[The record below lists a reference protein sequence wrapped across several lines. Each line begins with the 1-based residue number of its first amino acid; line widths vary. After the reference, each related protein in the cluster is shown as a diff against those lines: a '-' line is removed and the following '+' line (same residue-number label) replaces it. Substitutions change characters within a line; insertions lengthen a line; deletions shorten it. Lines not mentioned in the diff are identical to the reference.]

1 MHIGGV
7 RNRSCDSACLLYNS
21 MFEITAYFQKQDGGA
36 SFMPVQRAVVCG
48 VNEKMVR
55 GRMAVSGMKSAM
67 RFCVAEDATSMTMPT
82 NP

>member
-1 MHIGGV
+1 MNSTGV
-7 RNRSCDSACLLYNS
+7 SNRSCDGACVLYNS
-21 MFEITAYFQKQDGGA
+21 VFEITAYFQKQDGGA

-55 GRMAVSGMKSAM
+55 ARMAMSGMKSAM
-67 RFCVAEDATSMTMPT
+67 RFCVAEDATSMTMPP

>member
-1 MHIGGV
+1 MM
-7 RNRSCDSACLLYNS
+7 YNS

-48 VNEKMVR
+48 ANEKMVR
-55 GRMAVSGMKSAM
+55 GRMAVTGLRSAM
-67 RFCVAEDATSMTMPT
+67 RFCVAEDATGMTMPP

>member
-1 MHIGGV
+1 MRVWGV
-7 RNRSCDSACLLYNS
+7 RNRSCDSACMMYNS

-48 VNEKMVR
+48 ANEKMVR
-55 GRMAVSGMKSAM
+55 ARMAVSGMRSAM

>member
-1 MHIGGV
+1 MWGV
-7 RNRSCDSACLLYNS
+7 RTRSCDSACMMYNS

-55 GRMAVSGMKSAM
+55 GRMAVTGLRSAM
-67 RFCVAEDATSMTMPT
+67 RFCVAEDATGMTMPP

>member
-1 MHIGGV
+1 MNSTGV
-7 RNRSCDSACLLYNS
+7 SNRSCDGACVLYS
-21 MFEITAYFQKQDGGA
+21 TMFEITAYFKREEGGA

-55 GRMAVSGMKSAM
+55 ARMAVSGMKSAM

>member
-1 MHIGGV
+1 MM
-7 RNRSCDSACLLYNS
+7 YNS

-48 VNEKMVR
+48 ANEKMVR
-55 GRMAVSGMKSAM
+55 ARMAVSGMKSAM
-67 RFCVAEDATSMTMPT
+67 RFCVAEDATSMTMPP

>member
-1 MHIGGV
+1 MM
-7 RNRSCDSACLLYNS
+7 YNS

-48 VNEKMVR
+48 ANEKMVR
-55 GRMAVSGMKSAM
+55 GRMAVTGLRSAM
-67 RFCVAEDATSMTMPT
+67 RFCVAEDATGMTMPT

>member
-1 MHIGGV
+1 MGGV
-7 RNRSCDSACLLYNS
+7 SNRSCDGACVLYS
-21 MFEITAYFQKQDGGA
+21 TMFEITAYFKREEGGA

-55 GRMAVSGMKSAM
+55 ARMAVSGMRSAM

>member
-1 MHIGGV
+1 MRVWGV

-21 MFEITAYFQKQDGGA
+21 MFEITAYYMKQEGGA

-48 VNEKMVR
+48 VNEKIVLVR
-55 GRMAVSGMKSAM
+55 VAFVGLKSAM
-67 RFCVAEDATSMTMPT
+67 RFCVAEDVTSMTMPP

>member
-1 MHIGGV
+1 MM
-7 RNRSCDSACLLYNS
+7 YNS

-55 GRMAVSGMKSAM
+55 GRMAVTGLRSAM
-67 RFCVAEDATSMTMPT
+67 RFCVAEDATTIEMPPNT
-82 NP
+82 L